1 MKHAYRL
8 FSTFILATVIT
19 LTGLTA
25 QAADNPSPSGDPFI
39 GAFEGVYT
47 AAGRDDYV
55 AKGQIINVG
64 RGLYKAK
71 VGFGT
76 NDGAQQY
83 GYVEIHGSAQGSK
96 LMLSGYSN
104 DVHWTGTIQDG
115 KLRIG
120 QQDAHYSGAFRMD
133 KVIHHSPTE
142 GLTPPRGSD
151 VILPY
156 AQGAKTNLDAMTN
169 DKWEILDDGVMRVKG
184 KSGDQKTKKSYG
196 DVTIHLEFKLAHMP
210 NEHGQARSNSG
221 LYVQDRYETQ
231 ILDSFGL
238 MSGSG
243 DCGGIYEQAIPLVNA
258 CYPPGQWQT
267 YDVQFKAARFNKDGS
282 VKSYP
287 TMTVELNGV
296 TVQRNHVFR
305 KVTGGAVNDDVPEKG
320 RIRLQD
326 HGDPVEYRNFWVVDK
341 S

>member
-1 MKHAYRL
+1 MKQSLL
-8 FSTFILATVIT
+8 FLSVIT
-19 LTGLTA
+19 MA
-25 QAADNPSPSGDPFI
+25 FSPVSFAADNPSPSGDPFI
-39 GAFEGVYT
+39 GAFEGSYK
-47 AAGRDDYV
+47 AAGRPDY
-55 AKGQIINVG
+55 AATGQVINVG
-64 RGLYKAK
+64 RGIYKAK
-71 VGFGT
+71 VGFGV
-76 NDGAQQY
+76 NDGSQQY
-83 GYVEIHGSAQGSK
+83 GYVEIHGSAQGPK

-104 DVHWTGTIQDG
+104 DVHWSGSIQDG

-120 QQDAHYSGAFRMD
+120 QGSHYAGSFSME

-142 GLTPPRGSD
+142 GLRPPRGAE

-156 AQGAKTNLDAMTN
+156 EEGKKTNLDAMTN
-169 DKWEILDDGVMRVKG
+169 QKWEILENGVIRVKG
-184 KSGDQKTKKSYG
+184 GSGDNKTKNSYG

-210 NEHGQARSNSG
+210 NQHGQSRSNSG
-221 LYVQDRYETQ
+221 VYVQDRYEAQ

-267 YDVQFKAARFNKDGS
+267 YDIEFNAARFDKDGG

-287 TMTVELNGV
+287 SMKVVLNGI
-296 TVQRNHVFR
+296 TIHENHVFE
-305 KVTGGAVNDDVPEKG
+305 KVTGGAINEEVPEKG

-326 HGDPVEYRNFWVVDK
+326 HGDPVEYRNLWVVPN
-341 S
+341 